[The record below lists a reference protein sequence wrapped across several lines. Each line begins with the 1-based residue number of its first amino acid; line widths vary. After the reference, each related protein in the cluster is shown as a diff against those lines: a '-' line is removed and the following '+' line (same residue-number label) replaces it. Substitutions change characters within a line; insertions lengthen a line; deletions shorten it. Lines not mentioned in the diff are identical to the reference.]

1 MAETK
6 AQGRTRR
13 IARLKERIHERH
25 AMIGE
30 LSLSVAVAQKRLDD
44 ALREQM
50 FDQSM
55 IDSLEQEEADAK
67 PKRNG

>member
-6 AQGRTRR
+6 AQGRARR
-13 IARLKERIHERH
+13 IARFRERMHERN
-25 AMIGE
+25 AMVGE
-30 LSLSVAVAQKRLDD
+30 LSLAVAVAQKRLDD

-67 PKRNG
+67 SKRNG